1 MTVPNASN
9 KSGPYVL
16 DGVAAVFA
24 RTFLIVDAD
33 HLAIIRTENGVET
46 EITTGFIIDGVGNF
60 TGNVTISPAL
70 TGGTVTLLR
79 RVPNSQETDYSN
91 QAKVAPAQVENDFDL
106 VVMQIQDLAG
116 QIEGIDTD
124 AAILAATQA
133 ESAATQAEAAAD
145 RAEAAADLVEEITA
159 GQSSS
164 ETTYVYIATSG
175 QLVFSGADAFGAT
188 LSFSSLPDVFHEGQW
203 LSPNQFTANSAL
215 DTITLSYPVTLG
227 DTVGVKVR
235 NWTVGNDAASS
246 NYRGETIEHALDRAS
261 YAEIASPYTVKPL
274 GFRWPLQAFAG
285 ANAEGAKLLSVQSW
299 VQVLDKAL
307 KSGEHIEISR
317 GVWPMREKLNALTG
331 ISILDDTPIDVRAS
345 GGAEILLGSEYPW
358 TSGGFLDIRTVSLP
372 TIERQQR
379 LSWIGGKFNL
389 EALPYA
395 GGSGVCVFDIFQR
408 TGFRIQDVQFWAGV
422 DKNGGLWGNADTGI
436 VTHNCA
442 GGVIENCDFVGFYDA
457 GVYLSGSNNDP
468 PVWNMSG
475 EGDTVTR
482 CRFRRTNNMITFK
495 RNHLGAKLIDNMGFE
510 VGNGYLASPATGP
523 AGNEGESIQVRGGRI
538 TKCRGRP
545 IYLATGLGANISDM
559 TIEDFGHEIL
569 TPTVVTAV
577 SAGNNIAGVDVRGVN
592 GAIVHDMTI
601 CLREWAGSTADAPN
615 KAVIGI
621 RTGADNQGVYSSNAL
636 IHHNRI
642 EKLHRP
648 LYDDPSCSL
657 NRYEDNVEVDAVAGT
672 ILPSSILGTNSILLK
687 SQLQFMQSID
697 PASIAAGAS
706 LVLTITATG
715 VTLGDWID
723 SWSLGNRSSS
733 TVGLPGLGIE
743 VYAVTDGV
751 EFVLKNN
758 TSGEIDIGNTNF
770 SARVRKA

>member
-1 MTVPNASN
+1 MINNQVCEAVRIGDGITTVFSFPFSA
-9 KSGPYVL
+9 
-16 DGVAAVFA
+16 GVTSDIKVYDVSI
-24 RTFLIVDAD
+24 TF
-33 HLAIIRTENGVET
+33 VET
-46 EITTGFIIDGVGNF
+46 ARD
-60 TGNVTISPAL
+60 PASYTVAL
-70 TGGTVTLLR
+70 SDNSGTVTTTVASGQKIVIR
-79 RVPNSQETDYSN
+79 RETPATQLVSVSGQAAYDPKVTERVWDKLTRIAQEQKSKLDR
-91 QAKVAPAQVENDFDL
+91 AVL
-106 VVMQIQDLAG
+106 VGAEDDP
-116 QIEGIDTD
+116 E
-124 AAILAATQA
+124 AILAAVYGALDAA
-133 ESAATQAEAAAD
+133 E
-145 RAEAAADLVEEITA
+145 RAEAAAELVEGITA
-159 GQSSS
+159 GQASS
-164 ETTYVYIATSG
+164 ESTYVFVATAG
-175 QLVFSGADAFGAT
+175 QIVFSGVDAFGAT
-188 LSFSSLPDVFHEGQW
+188 LAFNNVPDVYHEGQW
-203 LSPNQFTANSAL
+203 LSPNQFTANAAL
-215 DTITLSYPVTLG
+215 DTITLSYASNVG
-227 DTVGVKVR
+227 DVVSVKVR
-235 NWTVGNDAASS
+235 NWVVGNDSSMS
-246 NYRGETIEHALDRAS
+246 NYRGETIQSALDRAS
-261 YAEIASPYTVKPL
+261 FAEIAAPYTVKPL
-274 GFRWPLQAFAG
+274 GYRWPLQAFAG
-285 ANAEGAKLLSVQSW
+285 ARVESAKDLAVQSW

-307 KSGEHIEISR
+307 KSGEHVEISR

-331 ISILDDTPIDVRAS
+331 ISILDDTPVDVRAS
-345 GGAEILLGSEYPW
+345 AGAEILLGPEYPW

-475 EGDTVTR
+475 EGETVTR

-495 RNHLGAKLIDNMGFE
+495 RNHLGAKLIDNMGLE

-545 IYLATGLGANISDM
+545 IYLATGIGANISDM

-601 CLREWAGSTADAPN
+601 RLREWAGSTADAPN

-621 RTGADNQGVYSSNAL
+621 RTGADDQGVYASNAL

-657 NRYEDNVEVDAVAGT
+657 NRYEDNVEVAAVAGT
-672 ILPSSILGTNSILLK
+672 ILPSAILGTGSVLLK
-687 SQLQFMQSID
+687 PLLDFRADLTPGLITPGAEVIVTVPAVGID
-697 PASIAAGAS
+697 
-706 LVLTITATG
+706 
-715 VTLGDWID
+715 LGDWVE
-723 SWSLGNRSSS
+723 SWSLGNRNSATPGISSMN
-733 TVGLPGLGIE
+733 VE
-743 VYAVTDGV
+743 VYAKADGL
-751 EFVLKNN
+751 EFILRNV
-758 TSGEIDIGNTNF
+758 SASDITIPITNF
-770 SARVRKA
+770 RARVRKQ